1 MFKDFLVPLLM
12 GDIPSPVVHTACAI
26 AKAWRGRVIALVG
39 VSQAAPIPEAWS
51 YYPAGVYQ
59 NMRDCALA
67 TTQSMAEAADARLHY
82 EGVPYEIRRSE
93 AFWSTPEEIS
103 VEHARYADVTVLGM
117 DTNEHD
123 ARHRLFAA
131 VAVGS
136 GRPVLCVPA
145 YKALPADF
153 GHAVVAWKPSREAAR
168 ALRDALPWLARM
180 RSVDLLSAD
189 ETSSTAH
196 PLDASLPN
204 YLERHGVQVKQVRRS
219 AAHASAGCVIVDH
232 AIECNADLIVAGA
245 YSRSRLVEQ
254 ILGGTTR
261 YLLDNAM
268 CPVLFAH

>member
-12 GDIPSPVVHTACAI
+12 GDIPSPIVHTACAM

-103 VEHARYADVTVLGM
+103 VEHARYADITVLGM

-153 GHAVVAWKPSREAAR
+153 GHAVVAWHSGTP
-168 ALRDALPWLARM
+168 
-180 RSVDLLSAD
+180 
-189 ETSSTAH
+189 TS
-196 PLDASLPN
+196 
-204 YLERHGVQVKQVRRS
+204 E
-219 AAHASAGCVIVDH
+219 VIVYGPGQGITRCDFGLW
-232 AIECNADLIVAGA
+232 ALFEAPQWPQQPG
-245 YSRSRLVEQ
+245 RS
-254 ILGGTTR
+254 G
-261 YLLDNAM
+261 
-268 CPVLFAH
+268 